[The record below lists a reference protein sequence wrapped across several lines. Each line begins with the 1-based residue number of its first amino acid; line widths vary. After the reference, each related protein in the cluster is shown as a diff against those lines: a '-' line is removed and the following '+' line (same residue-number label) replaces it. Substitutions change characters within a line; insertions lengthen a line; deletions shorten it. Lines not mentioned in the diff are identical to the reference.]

1 MFESFQVPAL
11 SIQNPT
17 TLSLYANGGITGTIV
32 DSGDGVTTTQATWG
46 GIKCGVYQ
54 QRGGGCNVNILETGH
69 LCTNLC

>member
-1 MFESFQVPAL
+1 MFESFHVPAL

-46 GIKCGVYQ
+46 GI
-54 QRGGGCNVNILETGH
+54 NVEFINKAQATNTTETYS
-69 LCTNLC
+69 

>member
-1 MFESFQVPAL
+1 MFESFHVPAL

-54 QRGGGCNVNILETGH
+54 
-69 LCTNLC
+69 